1 MAFDISA
8 FFGGLSEGVAKNI
21 EQQDKRIRE
30 QAVSEFDRLKN
41 EAAEQDTKVKTRRD
55 ELKAT
60 ASVLSTYKGI
70 NNVGFTQGQIVGM
83 LQNPAVA
90 KRVMSVLDKNADE
103 LDQIDFSKLYTVSKG
118 GTDQTIDDYIKQ
130 RTTFNFNELTDEAKG
145 QKQKL
150 DTEYT
155 NTRAAWAK
163 ETDPNKKA
171 QLRERLN
178 ELISAGKPEETAP
191 VADRGVFGLPTRA
204 RSRAEK
210 EFERTSGLK
219 LAELRVKA
227 KGIPDEAITAE
238 GTVDFSQF
246 KDPDSIDKQINR
258 VGAAIVKARDAGDK
272 GEEAKLMSRVKTLQ
286 DVKNTIDPDKATYA
300 SVVSAKKLAYAQEKD
315 PTKKARLRDE
325 LADLVQADKVG
336 KSEAPSLT
344 EYNSLLSRAERTAM
358 ESIKGPVP
366 NLSYNKDEGRF
377 VYTGDDPHYR
387 AVVLNTRLAGIKN
400 VVDLFSDADGQVSPD
415 LRASL
420 AASGVQFDENSK
432 PILSVPVPPKTER
445 PKRGDRGPR
454 VQAGQTVPAA
464 AQPAPA
470 AQGQPLPI
478 PKNPDGSIDGSKL
491 QPGQK
496 YSASNGTVKTWTG
509 TGWQ

>member
-41 EAAEQDTKVKTRRD
+41 EAVEQESKVKTRRD

-60 ASVLSTYKGI
+60 ASVLATYKGI

-118 GTDQTIDDYIKQ
+118 GSDQTVDEYIKQ
-130 RTTFNFNELTDEAKG
+130 RTTFNFNELTDTARG
-145 QKQKL
+145 QRL
-150 DTEYT
+150 DDEYKT
-155 NTRAAWAK
+155 TREAWAK
-163 ETDPNKKA
+163 EQDPNKKA
-171 QLRERLN
+171 QLRNRLDV
-178 ELISAGKPEETAP
+178 LIKENKPTDTAP

-204 RSRAEK
+204 RNRAEK
-210 EFERTSGLK
+210 EFERTSGLN

-246 KDPDSIDKQINR
+246 KEPDSIDKQINR

-286 DVKNTIDPDKATYA
+286 DVKNTIDPEKANYA

-315 PTKKARLRDE
+315 PAKKARLRDE
-325 LADLVQADKVG
+325 LADLVQADRVG

-344 EYNSLLSRAERTAM
+344 EFNSLLSRAEKTALQG
-358 ESIKGPVP
+358 IKGPVP
-366 NLSYNKDEGRF
+366 GLTYNKDEGRF
-377 VYTGDDPHYR
+377 VYTGADPHYR
-387 AVVLNTRLAGIKN
+387 AVVENARLAGIRN
-400 VVDLFSDADGQVSPD
+400 VVDLFSDADGKVSQD

-420 AASGVQFDENSK
+420 AASGVQFDADGK
-432 PILSVPVPPKTER
+432 PILEVPVPPKTER
-445 PKRGDRGPR
+445 PQQGNRGPR

>member
-41 EAAEQDTKVKTRRD
+41 EAVEQESKIKTRRD

-60 ASVLSTYKGI
+60 ASVLATYKGI

-118 GTDQTIDDYIKQ
+118 GSDKNVEEYIQ
-130 RTTFNFNELTDEAKG
+130 DRTTFRNELTEEAK
-145 QKQKL
+145 
-150 DTEYT
+150 
-155 NTRAAWAK
+155 A
-163 ETDPNKKA
+163 NKKKQVA
-171 QLRERLN
+171 Q
-178 ELISAGKPEETAP
+178 
-191 VADRGVFGLPTRA
+191 RGVFGIPTRA
-204 RSRAEK
+204 RQRAEE
-210 EFERTSGLK
+210 EFEKTSGFSV
-219 LAELRVKA
+219 AELRVKA

-238 GTVDFSQF
+238 GIVDFSQF
-246 KDPDSIDKQINR
+246 KEPDSIDKQINR

-286 DVKNTIDPDKATYA
+286 DVKNTIDPEKANYA

-315 PTKKARLRDE
+315 PAKKARLRDE
-325 LADLVQADKVG
+325 LADLVQADRVG

-344 EYNSLLSRAERTAM
+344 EFNSLLSRAERSAI
-358 ESIKGPVP
+358 ESIKGPIP
-366 NLSYNKDEGRF
+366 NLVYSKDENRF
-377 VYTGDDPHYR
+377 VYTGADPHYR
-387 AVVLNTRLAGIKN
+387 AVVTNTRLAGFKN

-420 AASGVQFDENSK
+420 AAYGVQFDENSR
-432 PILSVPVPPKTER
+432 PILSIPVPPKTER
-445 PKRGDRGPR
+445 PQRGDRGPR
-454 VQAGQTVPAA
+454 VQAGQPIQ
-464 AQPAPA
+464 QPAPA

>member
-41 EAAEQDTKVKTRRD
+41 EAVEQESKIKTRRD

-60 ASVLSTYKGI
+60 ASVLATYKGI

-118 GTDQTIDDYIKQ
+118 GSDKNVDEYIQ
-130 RTTFNFNELTDEAKG
+130 DRTTFKNELTEEA
-145 QKQKL
+145 Q
-150 DTEYT
+150 
-155 NTRAAWAK
+155 A
-163 ETDPNKKA
+163 NKKKQVA
-171 QLRERLN
+171 Q
-178 ELISAGKPEETAP
+178 
-191 VADRGVFGLPTRA
+191 RGVFGLPTRA
-204 RSRAEK
+204 RQRAEE
-210 EFERTSGLK
+210 EFERTSGFSM
-219 LAELRVKA
+219 AELRVKA
-227 KGIPDEAITAE
+227 KGIPDEAVTAE
-238 GTVDFSQF
+238 GIVDFSQF
-246 KDPDSIDKQINR
+246 KEPDSIDKQINR

-286 DVKNTIDPDKATYA
+286 DVKNTIDPEKANYA

-315 PTKKARLRDE
+315 PAKKARLRDE
-325 LADLVQADKVG
+325 LAGLVQADRVG

-344 EYNSLLSRAERTAM
+344 EFNSLLSRAERSAL
-358 ESIKGPVP
+358 ESIKGPIP
-366 NLSYNKDEGRF
+366 NLVYSKDENRF
-377 VYTGDDPHYR
+377 VYTGADPHYR
-387 AVVLNTRLAGIKN
+387 AVVTNTRLAGFKN

-420 AASGVQFDENSK
+420 AAYGVQFDQNSK
-432 PILSVPVPPKTER
+432 PILEVPVPPKTER
-445 PKRGDRGPR
+445 PQRGDRGPR
-454 VQAGQTVPAA
+454 VQAGQPIQQPVPAA